1 MSFLNPLGALI
12 AAGIALPLLVA
23 LYFLKLKRKPLKVPS
38 TLLWKRAVQDLQVNA
53 PFQRIRNSLL
63 LWVQL
68 LLLALLLIVWARPAR
83 QAAVTTGDRVVLVID
98 RSASMNA
105 ADGPGG
111 TTRLE
116 QAKAAALELVDGLSG
131 SAGAMV
137 VTFAQR
143 AATVQAFTSDKA
155 LLRRAI
161 ADIEPT
167 DQRSRLAPALAV
179 AEQLVAAGGGADG
192 DAALGVYVFS
202 DGQVHR
208 DGAEE
213 PALPGAELSFVRVGR
228 PDTAN
233 VGLVQCSA
241 RRDPNDPGAV
251 RVFAALSNSGAEPAA
266 LNLTLTRDGRV
277 EQARAVTVPAAGGG
291 AAGAVGETG
300 VTFELRLIGGA
311 EVEVFHDRSD
321 ALAADDRAR
330 LVVLPARRL
339 RVLLVS
345 PGGPSRVYL
354 QEALAAAG
362 ALEVRPVEPR
372 VFEAMDPAALRD
384 GGAAGGQERG
394 FDVVVF
400 DRYAPAA
407 EPRVASLS
415 FGAAP
420 PVAGLEV
427 VPAPA
432 DAEGGDGG
440 LQRVLTWKREH
451 PLMSYVVLDDVALRR
466 PGRLVVPPAATV
478 LAVGINGPL
487 MAEVR
492 GATGLRHVAVG
503 FDVLES
509 RWPHHW
515 SFQVFMVNALEVL
528 ALSEQVGAGQA
539 ALAYRTGESAAVPA
553 VGGGRDGEGGVLRY
567 AGSGAAEGTAVSG
580 AVRQGR
586 ALLSA
591 FERAGRYLADDPATR
606 APYDRLAVNL
616 LDGLESD
623 LRAAETLDVA
633 SGAPVASA
641 AVGALIR
648 QEVWPWF
655 AWAALVVLLAEW
667 WLYTRRMR
675 V

>member
-12 AAGIALPLLVA
+12 AGAIALPLLVA
-23 LYFLKLKRKPLKVPS
+23 LYFLKLKRRPMKVPS

-53 PFQRIRNSLL
+53 PFQKIRNSLL

-83 QAAVTTGDRVVLVID
+83 EAAVTTGDRVVLVID

-116 QAKAAALELVDGLSG
+116 QAKAAALELVEGLSG

-137 VTFAQR
+137 VAFAQR
-143 AATVQAFTSDKA
+143 AATVQAFTSDKG

-161 ADIEPT
+161 TDIGPT
-167 DQRSRLAPALAV
+167 DQRSRLTPALGV
-179 AEQLVAAGGGADG
+179 AEQLVAAGGAEG
-192 DAALGVYVFS
+192 DTALGVYVFS
-202 DGQVHR
+202 DGQVHS
-208 DGAEE
+208 DGAET
-213 PALPGAELSFVRVGR
+213 PALPGAELHLVRMGR

-241 RRDPNDPGAV
+241 RRDPDDPGAV
-251 RVFAALSNSGAEPAA
+251 RVFAALSNSGTEPAT
-266 LNLTLTRDGRV
+266 LNLTLARDGRV
-277 EQARAVTVPAAGGG
+277 EQARAVTVPGAAAGGG
-291 AAGAVGETG
+291 AAGEAG
-300 VTFELRLIGGA
+300 VTFELRVAGGA
-311 EVEVFHDRSD
+311 AVEVYHDRPD
-321 ALAADDRAR
+321 VLAADDRAR

-345 PGGPSRVYL
+345 RGGAPQAYL
-354 QEALAAAG
+354 QQALTAAG
-362 ALEVRPVEPR
+362 ALAVRPVAPAA
-372 VFEAMDPAALRD
+372 FEAMDPAQLRD
-384 GGAAGGQERG
+384 GGDGQDG
-394 FDVVVF
+394 YDIVVF
-400 DRYAPAA
+400 DRYAPLA

-427 VPAPA
+427 VPAPEDA
-432 DAEGGDGG
+432 DGAA

-478 LAVGINGPL
+478 LAVGVSGPL
-487 MAEVR
+487 IAEVR
-492 GATGLRHVAVG
+492 GATGLRHVSVS

-515 SFQVFMVNALEVL
+515 SFSVFMVNALETL
-528 ALSEQVGAGQA
+528 GLSEQVGAGEA

-553 VGGGRDGEGGVLRY
+553 PGGAD
-567 AGSGAAEGTAVSG
+567 AGGAAVRYVGAGAAQGSAVSG
-580 AVRQGR
+580 TVRQGR
-586 ALLSA
+586 AALSA
-591 FERAGRYLADDPATR
+591 FERAGDYRATDPEAA

-616 LDGLESD
+616 LDPLESD
-623 LRAAETLDVA
+623 LRTADTLDVA
-633 SGAPVASA
+633 AAAPVAVASA
-641 AVGALIR
+641 GALAR
-648 QEVWPWF
+648 QEIWPWF
-655 AWAALVVLLAEW
+655 AWGALAVLLAEW
-667 WLYTRRMR
+667 WLYTRKMR